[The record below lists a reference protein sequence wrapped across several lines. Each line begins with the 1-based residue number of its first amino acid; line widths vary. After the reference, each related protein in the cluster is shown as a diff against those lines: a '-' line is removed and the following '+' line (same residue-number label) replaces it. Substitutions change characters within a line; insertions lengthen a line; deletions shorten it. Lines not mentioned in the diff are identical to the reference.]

1 MPRSADRA
9 ADDSTRAPSALVVI
23 PGTVNYF
30 YNTNGR
36 RLAEALGA
44 LGYRVELA
52 TAREA
57 RPGVRDLCLLTNIA
71 EIVHALGGAAVAVG
85 KVRSLVAG
93 ARRAAAVSLD
103 SVMTNWFRWSVDL
116 CAASDVPTIL
126 DLGLWDQR
134 PLFEQAPAVDYRFV
148 RDGLTPTETAAMDAA
163 MADAGSPRP
172 IPWAFVGHVTAER
185 AAFVDELVR
194 TVDPSGF
201 VYLPPLEPIAESG
214 TPHLDPRQ
222 FHAVLKRSRYHVWC
236 SHHGHFYMEPERF
249 RLPLLAGCVP
259 VKVLTGGR
267 EAPADAPLRDLLVPL
282 EDLPARVRS
291 GDREALYRR
300 LCEAYRRRPLAANLG
315 GALAGLGLPG
325 ASPATAAAGR
335 GGLAA

>member
-1 MPRSADRA
+1 
-9 ADDSTRAPSALVVI
+9 VI

-44 LGYRVELA
+44 MGYRVEVA
-52 TAREA
+52 PAREA
-57 RPGVRDLCLLTNIA
+57 TGGARDLCLLTNIA
-71 EIVHALGGAAVAVG
+71 EIVHALGGPAEAVG
-85 KVRSLVAG
+85 KVRALVAG
-93 ARRAAAVSLD
+93 AKAAAAVSLD
-103 SVMTNWFRWSVDL
+103 SVMTNWFRWTVDL
-116 CAASDVPTIL
+116 CAVSNVPTIF

-134 PLFEQAPAVDYRFV
+134 PLLEAPPAVRYRFV
-148 RDGLTPTETAAMDAA
+148 RDGLTPTETATMEAA
-163 MADAGSPRP
+163 LGEAGRPRP

-194 TVDPSGF
+194 AVDPGGF

-222 FHAVLKRSRYHVWC
+222 FHAVLARSRYHVWC

-259 VKVLTGGR
+259 LKVLTGGQ
-267 EAPADAPLRDLLVPL
+267 EAPADAPLRELLVPL
-282 EDLPARVRS
+282 GELPARVRS
-291 GDREALYRR
+291 SDREASYRR
-300 LCEAYRRRPLAANLG
+300 LCGAYRRHPLAAGLG
-315 GALAGLGLPG
+315 AALDELGLPG
-325 ASPATAAAGR
+325 ASATARAVGGGGR